1 MSHGKSDNDRIRTS
15 KNTARYFVETRHVA
29 WVLLV
34 GTVAW
39 GVFSYSRMPKRKDPD
54 VPVRQAAAIATW
66 PGASA
71 EKMEEYITRRMEE
84 KIAENQHIKKIESST
99 RGGVAVVTIE
109 LEEGLK
115 DTGKEFDDI
124 KLKLD
129 TIRDLPSGAQPI
141 EFIKDFGDTTALMLT
156 VASPKVSD
164 VEIQLRAATLR
175 RTIEAARAHADAS
188 AGPRRVTLAYAFPA
202 SLDPH
207 DLRRSIADLGD

>member
-1 MSHGKSDNDRIRTS
+1 
-15 KNTARYFVETRHVA
+15 
-29 WVLLV
+29 
-34 GTVAW
+34 
-39 GVFSYSRMPKRKDPD
+39 KDPD
-54 VPVRQAAAIATW
+54 VPVRQCAAMAVW

-71 EKMEEYITRRMEE
+71 DKMEEYITRRMEE
-84 KIAENQHIKKIESST
+84 KIAENSKIKKIESST

-115 DTGKEFDDI
+115 DTSREFDDI
-124 KLKLD
+124 KAKLD

-156 VASPKVSD
+156 VASPKVSPI
-164 VEIQLRAATLR
+164 EIQLRAATLR
-175 RTIEAARAHADAS
+175 RTIETARARADAA

-207 DLRRSIADLGD
+207 DLRRSVADLADY

>member
-1 MSHGKSDNDRIRTS
+1 
-15 KNTARYFVETRHVA
+15 
-29 WVLLV
+29 
-34 GTVAW
+34 
-39 GVFSYSRMPKRKDPD
+39 VFSYSRMPKRKDPD
-54 VPVRQAAAIATW
+54 IPVRQAVAVATW

-129 TIRDLPSGAQPI
+129 TIRDLPSGALPI
-141 EFIKDFGDTTALMLT
+141 DFIKDFGDTTALMLT
-156 VASPKVSD
+156 VASPKVGD
-164 VEIQLRAATLR
+164 IELQLRAATLR
-175 RTIEAARAHADAS
+175 RAIDSARGRAAADS
-188 AGPRRVTLAYAFPA
+188 RGRRVSLAY
-202 SLDPH
+202 
-207 DLRRSIADLGD
+207 

>member
-1 MSHGKSDNDRIRTS
+1 MAHGKSDETLIRES

-34 GTVAW
+34 GTVIW

-54 VPVRQAAAIATW
+54 IPVRQAVAVATW

-115 DTGKEFDDI
+115 DTAKELDDI

-129 TIRDLPSGAQPI
+129 TIRDLPSGALPI
-141 EFIKDFGDTTALMLT
+141 DFIKDFGDTTALMLT

-164 VEIQLRAATLR
+164 IELQLRAETLR
-175 RTIEAARAHADAS
+175 RSIEKARAGAP
-188 AGPRRVTLAYAFPA
+188 AGRRVTLAYVFPA
-202 SLDPH
+202 SLQPH
-207 DLRRSIADLGD
+207 